1 MDRFGEWQ
9 PIAVVATDDDGQP
22 ASTDGPA
29 RPAKPEANA
38 NNVRLVGLL
47 AAGVLAVVGVA
58 IWFMSA
64 GARPSLQVSG
74 QAGYFDPQPSGRVA
88 DLSARPTAAQVTDI
102 VVDIEGAVVRPGIH
116 HLTAGS
122 RVGDAITAAGGY
134 SAQVDISAAAA
145 SLNLAEALKDG
156 AKVHVPVL
164 GEAKVALGSTVPREP
179 SSAQQTGEL
188 INVNTATT
196 EELDTLPGIGPVTA
210 GKIIAAREVTPFASV
225 DDLLARQ
232 VVGAATL
239 EKIRALVT
247 VGP

>member
-9 PIAVVATDDDGQP
+9 PIAVAATEDDDKP

-29 RPAKPEANA
+29 KPAKPEANA

-58 IWFMSA
+58 IWFASS
-64 GARPSLQVSG
+64 GARPSLQLNG
-74 QAGYFDPQPSGRVA
+74 QAGYFDPQPSG
-88 DLSARPTAAQVTDI
+88 LTGSSAALPTLTQIEEI
-102 VVDIEGAVVRPGIH
+102 VVDVEGAVLRPGLH
-116 HLTAGS
+116 HLTGGS
-122 RVGDAITAAGGY
+122 RVGDAISAAGGY
-134 SAQVDISAAAA
+134 SPQVDISAASA

-156 AKVHVPVL
+156 AKIHVPVL
-164 GEAKVALGSTVPREP
+164 GEAAAVESFVPREP
-179 SSAQQTGEL
+179 SSAGQTGGGL
-188 INVNTATT
+188 IDVNTATT

-210 GKIIAAREVTPFASV
+210 GKIIAAREVTPFTSV
-225 DDLLARQ
+225 DDLLARE

-239 EKIRALVT
+239 EKIRALIT